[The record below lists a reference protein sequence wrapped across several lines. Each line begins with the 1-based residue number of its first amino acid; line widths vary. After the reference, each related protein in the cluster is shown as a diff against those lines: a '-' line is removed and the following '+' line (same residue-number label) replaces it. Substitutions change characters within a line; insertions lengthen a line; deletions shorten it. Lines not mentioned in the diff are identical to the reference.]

1 MKTGDFGMVVAL
13 RIPEPADQLF
23 TKSFVKKIK
32 NAVSSSF
39 LGVRCPV
46 DVRGERPD
54 CVELKGNQQ
63 QLK

>member
-13 RIPEPADQLF
+13 RISEPADQLF

-39 LGVRCPV
+39 LGVRRPV
-46 DVRGERPD
+46 DVREPPD
-54 CVELKGNQQ
+54 
-63 QLK
+63 

>member
-13 RIPEPADQLF
+13 RISEPADQLF

-39 LGVRCPV
+39 LGVRRLV
-46 DVRGERPD
+46 DVREPPD